1 MQFAQQR
8 HMPTIV
14 FPARFDLPAVITP
27 RMFRPYRGNIPGG
40 RLMPAAAGKSE
51 REKEVNFSHLARKRS
66 HFSCCENGSK
76 TWRVTPG
83 STRVSLFIA
92 ALRRNVLS
100 LSLFHSLF
108 GE

>member
-1 MQFAQQR
+1 MLR
-8 HMPTIV
+8 SYG
-14 FPARFDLPAVITP
+14 RS
-27 RMFRPYRGNIPGG
+27 IPSW
-40 RLMPAAAGKSE
+40 RLMSAARGKSE

-108 GE
+108 GEAPKSAREGACAPQMEIGAFAEC